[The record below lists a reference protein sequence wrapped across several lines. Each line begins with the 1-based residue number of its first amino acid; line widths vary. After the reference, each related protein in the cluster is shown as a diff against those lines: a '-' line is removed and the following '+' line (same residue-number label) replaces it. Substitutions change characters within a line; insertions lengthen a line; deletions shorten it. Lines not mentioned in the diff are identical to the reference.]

1 MEYKV
6 NLNSQNVSTTVEQD
20 KKELQWSINDVYQ
33 NELSL
38 DSLMRTLEVL
48 DTFKRKYP
56 NDETIKRFENIVR
69 NEICMMFGGTLD
81 SE

>member
-56 NDETIKRFENIVR
+56 DDETIKRFENIVR

-81 SE
+81 YE

>member
-6 NLNSQNVSTTVEQD
+6 NLNSQNVSTTAEQD

-56 NDETIKRFENIVR
+56 DDETIKRFENIVR
-69 NEICMMFGGTLD
+69 NEICMMFGGSLD
-81 SE
+81 YE

>member
-6 NLNSQNVSTTVEQD
+6 NLNGQNVSTTADQD

-56 NDETIKRFENIVR
+56 DDETIKRFENIVR

>member
-6 NLNSQNVSTTVEQD
+6 NLNSQNVSTTADQD

-56 NDETIKRFENIVR
+56 DDETIKRFENIVR

-81 SE
+81 YE

>member
-6 NLNSQNVSTTVEQD
+6 NLNSQNVSTTAEQD

-56 NDETIKRFENIVR
+56 DDETIKRFENIVR

-81 SE
+81 YE

>member
-6 NLNSQNVSTTVEQD
+6 NLNSQNVSTTAEQD

-56 NDETIKRFENIVR
+56 DDETIKRFENIVR